1 MPKNDWNQ
9 LGNDIK
15 NIVQDAIETGD
26 YGRLNRDLGVTLENA
41 LGNMATSVKD
51 AAIKNLNHFSG
62 SQQTANQR
70 RTVSPERQRQEQNM
84 RGYKKKLVKEAREK
98 FALYVNTSTPRAL
111 GILFTTLGIA
121 LVGMFGVTAAT
132 LGIAGI
138 FIDAVANKMQRGMFV
153 FIAAIVA
160 SGALG
165 IYGNTLR
172 KKVNRFRSYVRTL
185 NGKTYVKIEEL
196 AKGVRKSPKF
206 VKRDLKKMIKNRMFL
221 EGHLDEEGNY
231 LITSDESYEQYMQTK
246 KASEIQEREMQEK
259 EQAEQKLRGTLS
271 EEVQEVI
278 KEGEAYLLE
287 EIRSCNEAIPGVE
300 ISNKMYHL
308 ENVILRIFKRVEQHP
323 ELISDLH
330 KFMDYYLPTT
340 VKLLKAYEELDKQPV
355 EGENIKTAKQ
365 EIENTLDT
373 INEAFENLLDSFFR
387 NTAWD
392 VSTDISVLKT
402 MLAQEGLTGNKDF
415 ESVSGKEN

>member
-111 GILFTTLGIA
+111 GSLFTTLGIA

-246 KASEIQEREMQEK
+246 KASEIQEKEMQEK

-278 KEGEAYLLE
+278 KEGEAYLE

>member
-138 FIDAVANKMQRGMFV
+138 FIDAVANKMKRGMFV

-278 KEGEAYLLE
+278 KEGEAYLE

>member
-185 NGKTYVKIEEL
+185 NGKTYVRIEEL

-278 KEGEAYLLE
+278 KEGEAYLE

-340 VKLLKAYEELDKQPV
+340 VKLLKAYKELDKQPV

>member
-111 GILFTTLGIA
+111 SILFTALGFA
-121 LVGMFGVTAAT
+121 LVIMFGVTAVT
-132 LGIAGI
+132 LGVAGM
-138 FIDAVANKMQRGMFV
+138 FIDAVGDKMQKGMIV
-153 FIAAIVA
+153 FLVA
-160 SGALG
+160 MAVSGAVG

-172 KKVNRFRSYVRTL
+172 KKVKRFRSYVRTL
-185 NGKTYVKIEEL
+185 NGKTYAKIEEL

-221 EGHLDEEGNY
+221 EGHLDEEANY

-246 KASEIQEREMQEK
+246 KASEIQEKEMQEK

-278 KEGEAYLLE
+278 KEGEAYLE

>member
-111 GILFTTLGIA
+111 GILFMILGIA
-121 LVGMFGVTAAT
+121 LAGMFGVTAAT

-138 FIDAVANKMQRGMFV
+138 YIDAVANKMQRGMFV
-153 FIAAIVA
+153 FIAAIAA
-160 SGALG
+160 SVALG

-231 LITSDESYEQYMQTK
+231 LITSDESYAQYMQTK
-246 KASEIQEREMQEK
+246 KASEIQEKEMQEK

-278 KEGEAYLLE
+278 KEGEAYLE

>member
-111 GILFTTLGIA
+111 GILFTILGVA

-132 LGIAGI
+132 LGIAGV

-185 NGKTYVKIEEL
+185 NGKTYVRIEEL

-278 KEGEAYLLE
+278 KEGEAYLE
-287 EIRSCNEAIPGVE
+287 EIRSCNEAIPGVK

>member
-98 FALYVNTSTPRAL
+98 FALYVNTPRAL

-231 LITSDESYEQYMQTK
+231 LITSDESYEQYTQTK

-278 KEGEAYLLE
+278 KEGEAYLE

>member
-62 SQQTANQR
+62 SQQTENQR

-278 KEGEAYLLE
+278 KEGEAYLE

>member
-278 KEGEAYLLE
+278 KEGEAYLE

-340 VKLLKAYEELDKQPV
+340 VKLLKAYEELEKKPV
-355 EGENIKTAKQ
+355 EEENIKTAKQ

>member
-153 FIAAIVA
+153 FIAAIVV

-278 KEGEAYLLE
+278 KEGEAYLE

>member
-246 KASEIQEREMQEK
+246 KASEIQEKEMQEK

-278 KEGEAYLLE
+278 KEGEAYLE

-402 MLAQEGLTGNKDF
+402 MLAQEGLTGNQDF

>member
-51 AAIKNLNHFSG
+51 AAIKNLNHFSA

-98 FALYVNTSTPRAL
+98 FALYVSTSTPRAL
-111 GILFTTLGIA
+111 GILFMILGIA
-121 LVGMFGVTAAT
+121 LAGMFGVTAAT

-138 FIDAVANKMQRGMFV
+138 YIDAVANKMQRGMFV
-153 FIAAIVA
+153 FIAAIAA
-160 SGALG
+160 SVALG

-246 KASEIQEREMQEK
+246 KASEIQEKEMQEK

-278 KEGEAYLLE
+278 KEGEAYLE

>member
-62 SQQTANQR
+62 SEQTANQR

-278 KEGEAYLLE
+278 KEGEAYLE

>member
-221 EGHLDEEGNY
+221 EGHLDEEENY

-278 KEGEAYLLE
+278 KEGEAYLE

>member
-84 RGYKKKLVKEAREK
+84 RGYKKKLVKEARAK

-185 NGKTYVKIEEL
+185 NGKTYVRIEEL

-278 KEGEAYLLE
+278 KEGEAYLE

>member
-111 GILFTTLGIA
+111 GILFTILGVA

-132 LGIAGI
+132 LGIAGV

-185 NGKTYVKIEEL
+185 NGKTYVRIEEL

-246 KASEIQEREMQEK
+246 KASEIQERGMQEK

-278 KEGEAYLLE
+278 KEGEAYLE